1 MSVNVQEWSSNYEAI
16 KSKINGIR
24 REGLSMSAAESSTV
38 RASIDRLSAQ
48 LRMMRSAP
56 SEYEISMSE
65 LARRD
70 VLLKNLQS
78 SLSKASNNSFSN
90 MTAVLGANSGAGSI
104 NSITM
109 NNKSNKGNNSSTINP
124 MLNNTSDSGL
134 VQRQEMI
141 MKQQDQMLGEIS
153 VGVDRLKHK
162 AGAINQ
168 EVNLQGRLLEDLEEH
183 VEAGITGLHEE
194 AEHAAKVREKS
205 RIYSLYI
212 CLVLEFIVLLI
223 LIFITFMK

>member
-56 SEYEISMSE
+56 SEYEVSMSE

-78 SLSKASNNSFSN
+78 SLSKTTASNNPLGN
-90 MTAVLGANSGAGSI
+90 MAAVLGANSGAGSF

-109 NNKSNKGNNSSTINP
+109 NNRSYTIKIYSSTC
-124 MLNNTSDSGL
+124 LSNTN
-134 VQRQEMI
+134 V
-141 MKQQDQMLGEIS
+141 
-153 VGVDRLKHK
+153 
-162 AGAINQ
+162 
-168 EVNLQGRLLEDLEEH
+168 
-183 VEAGITGLHEE
+183 
-194 AEHAAKVREKS
+194 
-205 RIYSLYI
+205 
-212 CLVLEFIVLLI
+212 
-223 LIFITFMK
+223 TF

>member
-1 MSVNVQEWSSNYEAI
+1 
-16 KSKINGIR
+16 
-24 REGLSMSAAESSTV
+24 MSAAESSTV

-56 SEYEISMSE
+56 SEYEVSMSE

-78 SLSKASNNSFSN
+78 SLSKTTASNNPLGN
-90 MTAVLGANSGAGSI
+90 MAAVLGANSGAGSI

-109 NNKSNKGNNSSTINP
+109 NNQSNKGNGPTVNP
-124 MLNNTSDSGL
+124 MLNNTSDNGL

-168 EVNLQGRLLEDLEEH
+168 EVNLQGRLLDDLEEN

-205 RIYSLYI
+205 RIYSMYV
-212 CLVLEFIVLLI
+212 CVVLEFITLLI